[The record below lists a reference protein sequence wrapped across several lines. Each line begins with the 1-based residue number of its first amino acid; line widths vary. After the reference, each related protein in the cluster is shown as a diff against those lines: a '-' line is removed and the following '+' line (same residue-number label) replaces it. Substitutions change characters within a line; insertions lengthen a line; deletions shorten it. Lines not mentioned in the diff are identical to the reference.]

1 LLLAIIDAALEA
13 GAEHLT
19 LELRVSNSPARSL
32 YERFGFSP
40 VGVRPRY
47 YVDEDAL
54 VMWAVNASGS
64 EYSRRLDRIRE
75 EVA

>member
-1 LLLAIIDAALEA
+1 MLAMIDSALEA

-19 LELRVSNSPARSL
+19 LELRVSNAAARGL

-40 VGVRPRY
+40 VGIRPRY

-54 VMWAVNASGS
+54 VMWAVNASDV
-64 EYSRRLDRIRE
+64 EYSQMLEHIRE